1 MGYLNSDSWKKLIE
15 IVADSLSDSV
25 RFAEIYQVDKIS
37 AEKAIRMFTSM
48 KDMAALGSK
57 TARQNIVDYYIKLL
71 EAYDQDVL
79 QRLIDD
85 VINFKIIQ
93 KNKPEIVFE
102 LLLADFSFEEIWE
115 NYMNFT
121 VDRSSVE
128 GDLLLKTAEKLSA
141 ETEFMKKYE
150 IKREK
155 LNFICVL
162 LYAVSYGQ
170 SCIESLQYKDIN
182 EIGIL
187 NKNYIYVVY
196 KGAKIHL
203 KFLQFENSGTIIN
216 IQKKTTQ
223 KSALNYDMQNPMLVT
238 AKNNS
243 NRISVAGYDVTPGDD
258 DFYYNE
264 RIFNL
269 NIVSLEDIRDKYKT
283 IDNRIVE
290 FLKFNQKGRGSFIVS
305 GSDMGVGKS
314 TFLLS
319 MIGEYPNSWGIGILD
334 QQNELQV
341 GAKYPGK
348 NVITLVE
355 NSKRTLAQCFA
366 YLLKTSRDVLVVSEI
381 TLPEEVSELVN
392 SALRLNAGVSATM
405 HSFSPKEVIPN
416 LRNLMMKTPMYHDK
430 NTAEEDIASCID
442 LIIHLKRLNSGRIVV
457 DSIHEVFSDTA
468 WREEYV
474 KKDLRISKE
483 ELLNNNAEQQKD
495 FMITEF
501 MNLGIKYFSN
511 LMAGRQY
518 MLRTLFRYKGRNC
531 DNEESEWECPETPSE
546 KYLNKMS
553 RYAGEENSEKI
564 RNMFKGV

>member
-1 MGYLNSDSWKKLIE
+1 MGYIDSQAWKNLIE
-15 IVADSLSDSV
+15 IVADSLSDSI
-25 RFAEIYQVDKIS
+25 RFAEIYKVDRMN
-37 AEKAIRMFTSM
+37 AEKAIRTFTSI

-57 TARQNIVDYYIKLL
+57 SARQSIVDYYIRLL
-71 EAYDQDVL
+71 EAYEQEELEDM
-79 QRLIDD
+79 
-85 VINFKIIQ
+85 INKVVDFKTIQ
-93 KNKPEIVFE
+93 NNEPEIVFE
-102 LLLADFSFEEIWE
+102 LLLANFSFEEIWD
-115 NYMNFT
+115 NYRKFT
-121 VDRSSVE
+121 EDLSSVE
-128 GDLLLKTAEKLSA
+128 GDLLVKVGEKMSR
-141 ETEFMKKYE
+141 ETNFMKKYE
-150 IKREK
+150 AKREK
-155 LNFICVL
+155 LNFICIL

-170 SCIESLQYKDIN
+170 SCIEALQYKDIN

-187 NKNYIYVVY
+187 NKNYIYIIH

-203 KFLQFENSGTIIN
+203 KFLNFGNSGTIIN

-258 DFYYNE
+258 DLYYNE

-269 NIVSLEDIRDKYKT
+269 SIVSLEDIRDKYKT
-283 IDNRIVE
+283 VDNRIVE
-290 FLKFNQKGRGSFIVS
+290 FLKFNQRGRGSFIVS

-334 QQNELQV
+334 QQNELQIGV
-341 GAKYPGK
+341 KYPEK

-355 NSKRTLAQCFA
+355 NSKRNLAQCFA

-430 NTAEEDIASCID
+430 NTAEEDISNCID
-442 LIIHLKRLNSGRIVV
+442 LIIHLKRLKSGRIVV
-457 DSIHEVFSDTA
+457 DSIHEVFSDA
-468 WREEYV
+468 SWRDEYV
-474 KKDLRISKE
+474 KKDLSINGK
-483 ELLNNNAEQQKD
+483 QQKD
-495 FMITEF
+495 ALMMEF
-501 MNLGIKYFSN
+501 MDIGIKYFSS
-511 LMAGRQY
+511 LMAGKQY
-518 MLRTLFRYKGRNC
+518 MLKTLFKYKENT
-531 DNEESEWECPETPSE
+531 EEGGFEWEISEAPSE
-546 KYLNKMS
+546 HYLNKMS
-553 RYAGEENSEKI
+553 RYAGEDYTERI
-564 RNMFKGV
+564 REMFKGV

>member
-1 MGYLNSDSWKKLIE
+1 MGYLNSKAWKELIE
-15 IVADSLSDSV
+15 IVADCLSDST
-25 RFAEIYQVDKIS
+25 RFAETYKVDKLK
-37 AEKAIRMFTSM
+37 AEKAIRSFTVM
-48 KDMAALGSK
+48 KDMAALGGKS
-57 TARQNIVDYYIKLL
+57 ARQNIVDYYIKLIETYKEIDID
-71 EAYDQDVL
+71 EAIGRAVDFND
-79 QRLIDD
+79 
-85 VINFKIIQ
+85 IN
-93 KNKPEIVFE
+93 NNSPEIVFE
-102 LLLADFSFEEIWE
+102 LLLANFSFEKIWE
-115 NYMNFT
+115 EYKPFSE
-121 VDRSSVE
+121 DDSVLE
-128 GDLLLKTAEKLSA
+128 EASLMKTAKKMSQ
-141 ETEFMKKYE
+141 ETGFMHKYAT
-150 IKREK
+150 KREK

-187 NKNYIYVVY
+187 NKNYIYIIY

-203 KFLQFENSGTIIN
+203 KFLQFDNSGTIIN
-216 IQKKTTQ
+216 IQKKATQ

-243 NRISVAGYDVTPGDD
+243 NRISVAGYDVTPGDE

-269 NIVSLEDIRDKYKT
+269 NVVSLEDIRDKYKT
-283 IDNRIVE
+283 IDDRIIE
-290 FLKFNQKGRGSFIVS
+290 FLRFNQKGRGSFIVS

-334 QQNELQV
+334 QQNELQIGV
-341 GAKYPGK
+341 KYPGK

-355 NSKRTLAQCFA
+355 NAKRNLAQCFA

-430 NTAEEDIASCID
+430 STAEEDIAGCID
-442 LIIHLKRLNSGRIVV
+442 LIIHLKRLNTGRIVV
-457 DSIHEVFSDTA
+457 DSIHEVYSNTS
-468 WREEYV
+468 WREEFVYEEAF
-474 KKDLRISKE
+474 KKDR
-483 ELLNNNAEQQKD
+483 D
-495 FMITEF
+495 FMTMQLIS
-501 MNLGIKYFSN
+501 LGTKYLSS
-511 LMAGRQY
+511 LMAGKQY
-518 MLRTLFRYKGRNC
+518 KLKTLFKFQEGIGWQRP
-531 DNEESEWECPETPSE
+531 ESPSE
-546 KYLNKMS
+546 QYLNKMS
-553 RYAGEENSEKI
+553 RYAGKEAVKKIKSIFEE
-564 RNMFKGV
+564 V

>member
-1 MGYLNSDSWKKLIE
+1 MGYLNSKAWKELIE
-15 IVADSLSDSV
+15 IVADSLSDST
-25 RFAEIYQVDKIS
+25 RFAETYKVDKLK
-37 AEKAIRMFTSM
+37 AEKAIRTFTVM

-57 TARQNIVDYYIKLL
+57 SARQNIVDYYIKLL
-71 EAYDQDVL
+71 ETQKKID
-79 QRLIDD
+79 IDD
-85 VINFKIIQ
+85 AIGRAVDFNEIDN
-93 KNKPEIVFE
+93 NSPEIVFE
-102 LLLADFSFEEIWE
+102 LLLANFSFEEIWAE
-115 NYMNFT
+115 YTSLSKDN
-121 VDRSSVE
+121 SVIE
-128 GDLLLKTAEKLSA
+128 DVALVETAKKISQ
-141 ETEFMKKYE
+141 ETHFMCKYST
-150 IKREK
+150 KREK

-187 NKNYIYVVY
+187 NKNYIYIIY

-203 KFLQFENSGTIIN
+203 KFLQFDNSGTIIN
-216 IQKKTTQ
+216 IQKKATQ

-269 NIVSLEDIRDKYKT
+269 NVISLEDIRDKYKT
-283 IDNRIVE
+283 VDDKIVE

-334 QQNELQV
+334 QQNELQIGV
-341 GAKYPGK
+341 KFPDK

-355 NSKRTLAQCFA
+355 NAKRNLAQCFA

-430 NTAEEDIASCID
+430 STAEEDIAGCID
-442 LIIHLKRLNSGRIVV
+442 LIIHLKRLNTGRIVV
-457 DSIHEVFSDTA
+457 DSIHEVYFDNS
-468 WREEYV
+468 WREEY
-474 KKDLRISKE
+474 INE
-483 ELLNNNAEQQKD
+483 ELIGKDKNFVKMQLMSLGVKYLN
-495 FMITEF
+495 
-501 MNLGIKYFSN
+501 N
-511 LMAGRQY
+511 LMAGKQY
-518 MLRTLFRYKGRNC
+518 KLKTLFKFQENNGWQR
-531 DNEESEWECPETPSE
+531 PEKPSE
-546 KYLNKMS
+546 QYLNKMS
-553 RYAGEENSEKI
+553 RYAGKEAVKKI
-564 RNMFKGV
+564 RKIFEEE